1 MSLGITVQHCSVS
14 LIAEDRRFAVGLSS
28 ARARRRHADTPTCH
42 ATANGARL
50 KHNANET
57 GATVMVAPVVFM

>member
-28 ARARRRHADTPTCH
+28 ARARRRHADLPRDRERSTPQ
-42 ATANGARL
+42 ALR
-50 KHNANET
+50 K
-57 GATVMVAPVVFM
+57 